1 MAMFLKLK
9 IDGIAGEM
17 EDESIEVFDASHGV
31 RMPMNEAGKPTSS
44 GLRTYGSAQHGHLK
58 LTLGVSKA
66 IPKLLEACHNGK
78 LLEGNVTLTGSR
90 MSGGKQEPYL
100 LYTLTDAFV
109 SGIELTNSLAESSEQ
124 SGAGI
129 LLKYTMTLDYKSVK
143 LTVTSFDEMGM
154 QQGSVETGDLTR
166 KS

>member
-1 MAMFLKLK
+1 
-9 IDGIAGEM
+9 
-17 EDESIEVFDASHGV
+17 
-31 RMPMNEAGKPTSS
+31 
-44 GLRTYGSAQHGHLK
+44 
-58 LTLGVSKA
+58 
-66 IPKLLEACHNGK
+66 
-78 LLEGNVTLTGSR
+78 

-100 LYTLTDAFV
+100 LYTLTDVFV
-109 SGIELTNSLAESSEQ
+109 SGIELTNSLGESSEQ

-143 LTVTSFDEMGM
+143 LTVTSFDETGM